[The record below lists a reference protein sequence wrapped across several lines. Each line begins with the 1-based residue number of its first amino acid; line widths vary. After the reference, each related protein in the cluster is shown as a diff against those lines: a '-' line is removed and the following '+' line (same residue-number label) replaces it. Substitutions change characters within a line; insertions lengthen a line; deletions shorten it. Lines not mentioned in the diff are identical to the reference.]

1 MWHSLASSSKYL
13 EALERELIE
22 SDNYTLLCRVISE
35 TKAAVSSETDRD
47 CACISLRGYSK
58 KAAEHESLREE
69 LAGSAVF
76 DGPTQGL

>member
-47 CACISLRGYSK
+47 CACI
-58 KAAEHESLREE
+58 KALE
-69 LAGSAVF
+69 V
-76 DGPTQGL
+76 TQRKLPNMNP